1 MSKKV
6 VPFNRSLLEDFLNT
20 PNQSDFV
27 VKMADVYR
35 NVETHLKVCDKIA
48 KDVFG
53 EDVIPEAAVT
63 IHNVIMDFF
72 GLTKRVSQILNFRRR
87 LMDQKSDEELV
98 SLKQRV
104 LYLELRVRELEEK
117 LQNSF
122 TQYPIKFSGPITYY
136 PQNTPYATDEAP
148 QFLTGMS
155 NGEITYYN

>member
-72 GLTKRVSQILNFRRR
+72 G
-87 LMDQKSDEELV
+87 SDEE
-98 SLKQRV
+98 SFPN
-104 LYLELRVRELEEK
+104 LEFSEE
-117 LQNSF
+117 
-122 TQYPIKFSGPITYY
+122 
-136 PQNTPYATDEAP
+136 TDGSE
-148 QFLTGMS
+148 
-155 NGEITYYN
+155 E